1 MFVMQRRHINISF
14 DQFITAHKIITI
26 ELASGRVASLATQ
39 IRVCEYLHVHTIR
52 IKIAQFVY
60 GL

>member
-26 ELASGRVASLATQ
+26 ELASGSLTIATQ